1 MKVWRVRSAAV
12 VAPWN
17 DPVGD
22 VRVLGVPLA
31 ERQERVLHAL
41 GLSFAGEVD
50 EPGADDALYW
60 DADVDVS
67 LAAMRAFLRLPPGRM
82 ALVERPP
89 RRGDLEVEAIGPTLE
104 GVPTRIVG
112 VRRGDAPAIVPPRG
126 IGGVARMPGPF
137 RAEVPYWLTAR
148 SAVTIRHWTH
158 LLRANLC
165 ALAAEIDAEVLRKP
179 WRAAWAFLRHGAR
192 WSAVGKGAK
201 VHPTARLEGCVVGAG
216 AEIGAF
222 SVLRGCVVGAGAV
235 VEDHVT
241 ARGSV
246 IDPGGH
252 LGNYCLLNLC
262 VVGASSSISHIG
274 AQGSVLGRDSFLAT
288 FATPQDL
295 NLSGNVRV
303 AWDGR
308 LVDTGGPFCGC
319 AIGHRVR
326 IGAGVTLAAG
336 RSVPNDVTI
345 VPAAGTV
352 LARIPDVLAP
362 GVYAMGDGALV
373 RMR

>member
-1 MKVWRVRSAAV
+1 MNVWRVRKDV
-12 VAPWN
+12 RIAPWD

-41 GLSFAGEVD
+41 GLRFAGEVD
-50 EPGADDALYW
+50 EPGTDGLYW

-67 LAAMRAFLRLPPGRM
+67 LPAMRAFLKGPPGRM

-89 RRGDLEVEAIGPTLE
+89 RKGDLEVEEVGPVHD
-104 GVPTRIVG
+104 GFPTRLVG
-112 VRRGDAPAIVPPRG
+112 VCTGEAPAVVPPRG
-126 IGGVARMPGPF
+126 FAGVARMPGPF
-137 RAEVPYWLTAR
+137 RAEVPWYLTAR
-148 SAVTIRHWTH
+148 TAVTIRHWTH
-158 LLRANLC
+158 VLRANLC
-165 ALAAEIDAEVLRKP
+165 ALAAEVDAEVLRKP
-179 WRAAWAFLRHGAR
+179 WRALWALLRHGAR

-201 VHPTARLEGCVVGAG
+201 VHPTARLEGCVVGEG

-222 SVLRGCVVGAGAV
+222 TVLRGCVVGAGAV

-241 ARGSV
+241 AKGSV
-246 IDPGGH
+246 IDPGAH
-252 LGNYCLLNLC
+252 LGNYCLFNLC
-262 VVGASSSISHIG
+262 VVGERSSISHIG
-274 AQGSVLGRDSFLAT
+274 AQGSVIGRDSFLAT

-295 NLSGNVRV
+295 NLTGNVRV

-326 IGAGVTLAAG
+326 LGANVTLAAG

-345 VPAAGTV
+345 VGDPRQLLSRVPAELEA
-352 LARIPDVLAP
+352 
-362 GVYAMGDGALV
+362 GVYGVEESGLK
-373 RMR
+373 RLK